1 MKTIALVGTFDSKG
15 KEFQFA
21 KTLIEK
27 IGFKTFTIHA
37 GTFDPLFEPDI
48 SNEEVAQAGGMPLA
62 DVVDSGD
69 RGLAADV
76 MAKGVAVIVPRLY
89 EEGRYDGILSF
100 GGSGGTTLATAGMR
114 ELPVG
119 VPKVMVSTMAS
130 GNVSEYVGT
139 SDIVM
144 MPSLV
149 DVAGLNKI
157 IRTVIR
163 NAVMAVAGMVGY
175 ADSLPE
181 ETGDASDTKPAIA
194 ATMFGVTTPC
204 VSHAKELLEKAGYQV
219 IVFHANGAGGKM
231 MDGRPA
237 PL

>member
-76 MAKGVAVIVPRLY
+76 MAKGVAVT
-89 EEGRYDGILSF
+89 
-100 GGSGGTTLATAGMR
+100 GSCRSAVRAVR
-114 ELPVG
+114 HLP
-119 VPKVMVSTMAS
+119 
-130 GNVSEYVGT
+130 
-139 SDIVM
+139 
-144 MPSLV
+144 
-149 DVAGLNKI
+149 
-157 IRTVIR
+157 
-163 NAVMAVAGMVGY
+163 
-175 ADSLPE
+175 
-181 ETGDASDTKPAIA
+181 
-194 ATMFGVTTPC
+194 
-204 VSHAKELLEKAGYQV
+204 
-219 IVFHANGAGGKM
+219 
-231 MDGRPA
+231 RPA
-237 PL
+237 CANCLWVSRK